1 MAAKPVAD
9 TGHGDAEG
17 HLAGGAGVGLGV
29 LARFPC
35 LAGDD
40 GELLAVEVLGLV
52 EGDEVAGEP
61 APVEVLRATLSN
73 CCAPRARARSRQH
86 PHVCWTEWSMAEG
99 DRIDDRKVWVR
110 CNPAYPARISMEYI
124 RREFLALGPDQFTRE
139 RIGRS
144 SWPASQTGRFAV
156 ISREAWEACQDAETD
171 ARAVGK
177 VSFGVAVSGIRNR
190 PSCQITAMTGR

>member
-1 MAAKPVAD
+1 LAAKPVAD

-61 APVEVLRATLSN
+61 APVEVLRATHGWGGTVRHRLWQ
-73 CCAPRARARSRQH
+73 A
-86 PHVCWTEWSMAEG
+86 G
-99 DRIDDRKVWVR
+99 DGSPSVAGG
-110 CNPAYPARISMEYI
+110 PG
-124 RREFLALGPDQFTRE
+124 RRR
-139 RIGRS
+139 
-144 SWPASQTGRFAV
+144 
-156 ISREAWEACQDAETD
+156 
-171 ARAVGK
+171 
-177 VSFGVAVSGIRNR
+177 VSFITVVNRSAVLSV
-190 PSCQITAMTGR
+190 